1 MKGEIVQWRNL
12 LNKFN
17 DALTLAENFYKLP
30 KSKVKI
36 IMNGALRLLRDI
48 MHRIYAKK
56 VIIFIFIGSLY
67 DVP

>member
-17 DALTLAENFYKLP
+17 DALTLAENFYELP

-56 VIIFIFIGSLY
+56 VIIFIGSLY